1 MPIRLFTKRT
11 SAALFAISF
20 IHSMILFWVCYFMP
34 VYFQAVLDA
43 SPTRSAV
50 MLFPIATTTSAA
62 GILAGIMLTKTG
74 KYRFWH
80 YLGFALMTGACGLF
94 SLLDE
99 HSSTGRW
106 VGFQVLFGLCTG
118 TVFTSVLPPIL
129 ACLDEGDVAT
139 ATATWTFLRNFGA
152 IWGTAVPA
160 ALFNTQANRL
170 AGTIE
175 NNQVQALLVNGGA
188 YERAT
193 KTFMDMFREDPSLF
207 VAIKHLYVSSL
218 KDVWRLSIV
227 FGGVGFL
234 LAFLVQ
240 SYPLR
245 NQLTTEYG
253 MKVEEKTSPKTSN
266 AEANIG
272 GYNR

>member
-1 MPIRLFTKRT
+1 
-11 SAALFAISF
+11 
-20 IHSMILFWVCYFMP
+20 
-34 VYFQAVLDA
+34 
-43 SPTRSAV
+43 
-50 MLFPIATTTSAA
+50 
-62 GILAGIMLTKTG
+62 MLTKTG

-80 YLGFALMTGACGLF
+80 YLGFALMTVACGLF

-106 VGFQVLFGLCTG
+106 VGFQVLFGLGTG

-160 ALFNTQANRL
+160 ALFNTRANRL

-175 NNQVQALLVNGGA
+175 NNQVQALLINGGA

-193 KTFMDMFREDPSLF
+193 KAFMDMFREDPSLF

-218 KDVWRLSIV
+218 KDV
-227 FGGVGFL
+227 
-234 LAFLVQ
+234 
-240 SYPLR
+240 
-245 NQLTTEYG
+245 
-253 MKVEEKTSPKTSN
+253 
-266 AEANIG
+266 
-272 GYNR
+272 